1 MVDFVRV
8 ILRLAYWYG
17 LAVGVLNF
25 EVNWS
30 TGKAS
35 ASRRVTIYAVAHNLA
50 LMSLI
55 CLRSFSNKS
64 LISDLTK
71 ARYLHEYFFLLM
83 TLVRNMAVTISLVTR
98 WFQRCR
104 ILRLWNKIFRMV
116 AERPQVVHEYRRSL
130 ILKFVFVVLSDSF
143 HTVLDLSA
151 QRKKYNFDLVIN
163 IIIWTTF
170 TTIFNMIVVQYYLA
184 VLQVLGLYK
193 IIQQDLRLLIRE
205 AETICSIRNRRGG
218 VFSIK
223 CCSLADQLDHLAER
237 HSTLQNTI
245 SEMSEVFQ
253 IQSFSMSL
261 VYYLSTMG
269 SIYFTFCS
277 ILYNTTG
284 FGSSFWGL
292 LLIFLSTAFFYADN
306 WISINIGFHIRD
318 QQDELIRLLADR
330 TLFSQELDKRLETAF
345 ENFQLQL
352 VRDPYEFYVMGLFKV
367 ERGQLMAMLNSVITH
382 SIILVQWELQHNR
395 SEL

>member
-1 MVDFVRV
+1 MVDLVRF

-25 EVNWS
+25 EVDWS
-30 TGKAS
+30 TGRAS
-35 ASRRVTIYAVAHNLA
+35 ASRRVTIYAMAHNSLLIT
-50 LMSLI
+50 LM
-55 CLRSFSNKS
+55 CLRSLSNRS
-64 LISDLTK
+64 ILEGLTN
-71 ARYLHEYFFLLM
+71 ARHLHEYFFSLM
-83 TLVRNMAVTISLVTR
+83 TLVRNVAVMISLTTR

-104 ILRLWNKIFRMV
+104 ILRLWNRIIQMV
-116 AERPQVVHEYRRSL
+116 AERPQVVQEYRRGL
-130 ILKFVFVVLSDSF
+130 IFKFVFVVLSDSF

-151 QRKKYNFDLVIN
+151 QRKNYTFDLLTSIA
-163 IIIWTTF
+163 IWTTF
-170 TTIFNMIVVQYYLA
+170 TTIFNMIVVQYFLA

-193 IIQQDLRLLIRE
+193 VLKQDLSVLIRE

-218 VFSIK
+218 VYSIK
-223 CCSLADQLDHLAER
+223 CCSLADRLDHLAER
-237 HSTLQNTI
+237 HSTLQDAVA
-245 SEMSEVFQ
+245 EMSEIFQ

-284 FGSSFWGL
+284 FGSSYWGL
-292 LLIFLSTAFFYADN
+292 VLIFLSTAFFYADN

-318 QQDELIRLLADR
+318 QQEELIRLLADR
-330 TLFSQELDKRLETAF
+330 TLFSQELDGRLETAF

-352 VRDPYEFYVMGLFKV
+352 VRDPYEFYVLGLFKV
-367 ERGQLMAMLNSVITH
+367 ERGQLMAMFNSVITH
-382 SIILVQWELQHNR
+382 SIILVQWELQHN
-395 SEL
+395 LP